1 MSAADWVALLG
12 GIGGFVAGV
21 VAAIVT
27 MRRSSSAAKKSDLDR
42 AFRLIDELQEE
53 LKSERA
59 ARSAQETRHQTERAE
74 WRAREKQLLTRI
86 EELEAKVMPG
96 KKNTGELKPIL

>member
-12 GIGGFVAGV
+12 GVGGFVAGI

-27 MRRSSSAAKKSDLDR
+27 MRRSSVSAKKSDLDR

-59 ARSAQETRHQTERAE
+59 ARAAQDTRHEKEREE
-74 WRAREKQLLTRI
+74 WRKREVLLMRRI
-86 EELEAKVMPG
+86 DELEAIVTPNKRRT
-96 KKNTGELKPIL
+96 TGPLS